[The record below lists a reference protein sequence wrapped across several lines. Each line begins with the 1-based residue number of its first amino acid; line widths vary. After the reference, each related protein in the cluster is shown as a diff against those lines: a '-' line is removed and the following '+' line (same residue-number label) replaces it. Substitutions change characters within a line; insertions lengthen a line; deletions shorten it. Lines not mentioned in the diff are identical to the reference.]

1 MIMSAM
7 KKRFRISR
15 ARLPALL
22 VSLFMLFGILGA
34 AGGIR
39 AFSEDE
45 RVIIGMD
52 NEDIV
57 YMGRWEKGDDGLMR
71 GSFECGLVLRFTGT
85 SIRISGK
92 ASGSALIAI
101 DGGEVQQKSLMRNTR
116 LFINLPEGEHTLE
129 IYAGAQQ
136 AFPAIEGFS
145 IDPGASTL
153 PSEPGRTVEFIGD
166 SIMEGYVDPTDA
178 VNNVINSY
186 SNSYA
191 FLTGR
196 ALMQKYGA
204 QFNTVAYGGIC
215 IVERGDNNTG
225 NDPLGMP
232 ERYFL
237 DREYRGGATCASER
251 EAAKAWD
258 TSKSAPD
265 YIVINLG
272 TNDVTVTGARVLSAM
287 QAFLKNL
294 RSAYQNAYIFVMTP
308 FNGTMAGSVRQSVE
322 NAADDRI
329 ILVDTASWNVK
340 AGSDGLH
347 PSPAEHVK
355 AAGLLTELLTPYI
368 EADMAPAPEA
378 TDGTSDNATG
388 GPGDATPEGQG
399 QNGSG
404 TEAPDNNAKK
414 GPSATLFVAGGII
427 LAAVIAL
434 IAVLAL
440 LRRRAKR
447 S

>member
-1 MIMSAM
+1 MNTV
-7 KKRFRISR
+7 KKRFKISR
-15 ARLPALL
+15 TRLPALL
-22 VSLFMLFGILGA
+22 ASFLLLLGIFEA
-34 AGGIR
+34 AAWVR
-39 AFSEDE
+39 SYSEDE

-85 SIRISGK
+85 SIRINGK
-92 ASGSALIAI
+92 ASGSALIAV
-101 DGGEVQQKSLMRNTR
+101 DGGEVHQKSLMRNTR

-153 PSEPGRTVEFIGD
+153 PSETGKTVEFIGD
-166 SIMEGYVDPTDA
+166 SIMEGYVDPADA

-204 QFNTVAYGGIC
+204 RFNTVAFGGIC

-258 TSKSAPD
+258 VSANAPD

-272 TNDVTVTGARVLSAM
+272 TNDVSVTGARVLSAM

-308 FNGTMAGSVRQSVE
+308 FNGTMAEPVRQSVK

-329 ILVDTASWNVK
+329 ILVDTSSWNVK

-355 AAGLLTELLTPYI
+355 AAELLTGLLSNYL
-368 EADMAPAPEA
+368 EADISPAAEA
-378 TDGTSDNATG
+378 TDGPSDNATD
-388 GPGDATPEGQG
+388 GPADASPEGQG

-404 TEAPDNNAKK
+404 NEARDKNAKK
-414 GPSATLFVAGGII
+414 GPPATLFVAGGII

-434 IAVLAL
+434 VAVIML
-440 LRRRAKR
+440 LRRKAKR